1 MCAPPPRLRLRA
13 IGSDSL
19 DCLVLAGASPT
30 TPSDNFS
37 AAGCGLDAQWAAG
50 AEVHSGGEGR
60 RLHAVRQSMGCA
72 VPAGPFRRVGRRC
85 SDPSRHHRRLLGSH
99 RIARATQADD
109 ACPLCAGTCSHPPA
123 SVVRPVLRPPEGRYP
138 SGTFVQSPCQPA
150 SCLPICELDHPHFG
164 RNWGSRICP
173 DKFVCTLYFVTVTF
187 SLICSIPMKRT
198 ICPDKITMKRNNS
211 AGVSKCRSVEVKL
224 HR

>member
-60 RLHAVRQSMGCA
+60 RLHAGSRWGVLSRLARSDVSVAAAQT
-72 VPAGPFRRVGRRC
+72 PAGIIAGC
-85 SDPSRHHRRLLGSH
+85 SA
-99 RIARATQADD
+99 RIALLERHRLMMRVHCARVLARIRQHQSCGPSCGLRRGGTPPGHLCRGLASPPRASPSVSWTTRILGEIGAR
-109 ACPLCAGTCSHPPA
+109 AFVRTNLCA
-123 SVVRPVLRPPEGRYP
+123 
-138 SGTFVQSPCQPA
+138 
-150 SCLPICELDHPHFG
+150 HF
-164 RNWGSRICP
+164 I
-173 DKFVCTLYFVTVTF
+173 L
-187 SLICSIPMKRT
+187 
-198 ICPDKITMKRNNS
+198 
-211 AGVSKCRSVEVKL
+211 
-224 HR
+224 